1 MDRRTGLAFVLIF
14 AILLASNYLMPKF
27 MSSEP
32 QNAAVDSSTEAVP
45 VDESP
50 TTITDPQVETTG
62 NPVRNPAVEP
72 PAFPPSGESSGVE
85 INTVEQAVAFRA
97 PGPEET
103 LTVNTPLYELVLS
116 SYGARIESFKL
127 KEHLDEEGN
136 QVQLIPADHPERGRD
151 AMLFRGGTLELGR
164 AAYTLGTNFVNLET
178 GDTRS
183 IELVAETVG
192 GLQVV
197 KIMTFD
203 ASTYGVDV
211 DYVLRQDGSDAARKS
226 LNLLGSPEDFRF
238 SWNQGIAP
246 TERVERI
253 ESPAMRSIAMVGD
266 QFEAKKRDGLKKN
279 VEKVQETMT
288 GSVRYAGVQD
298 KYFTIF
304 GIVPSDHGAVE
315 GTIRLDGDPTSFT
328 QSWEIEIPTQRGA
341 GSDIATARLHYF
353 IGPATR
359 ELVRVYG
366 EDLEEGIDL
375 GMKIIRPLSSLVL
388 GIMSWMHGFIPNYG
402 VIIILF
408 SVITKLAFYPLT
420 KAQTE
425 SMKRMQE
432 VQPKLK
438 ELQEKYKND
447 KEKLNQATMKLYQEE
462 KVNPLAGC
470 LPLLV
475 QMPVFFALY
484 QALNHTIALRGQ
496 PFVGWIT
503 DLSSP
508 DALFVMPFSLPFLGS
523 DFNVLP
529 ILMAVAMYFQ
539 TKLSP
544 SAGGG
549 QMAAMNTMLPLFMV
563 FIFYNM
569 PSGLV
574 LYWLV
579 NTIMTAYQTWRIQ
592 SKKTATQGAQA

>member
-14 AILLASNYLMPKF
+14 LILVASNYLMPKF
-27 MSSEP
+27 MPPPP
-32 QNAAVDSSTEAVP
+32 QPAVADSSGQIGSREGSSAGR
-45 VDESP
+45 VDPGPGHGNASARNLSP
-50 TTITDPQVETTG
+50 IS
-62 NPVRNPAVEP
+62 
-72 PAFPPSGESSGVE
+72 SGETSSGETDEEFVE
-85 INTVEQAVAFRA
+85 SLSGASINSVDQAVTFVA
-97 PGPEET
+97 PGLEET
-103 LTVNTPLYELVLS
+103 LTVNTPLYEMVIS
-116 SYGARIESFKL
+116 SRGARVQSFRL
-127 KEHLDEEGN
+127 KEHKMQGDGL
-136 QVQLIPADHPERGRD
+136 VQLIPENYPDIGRD
-151 AMLFRGGTLELGR
+151 AMIFRGGILDVGQ
-164 AAYTLGTNFVNLET
+164 AAYTLKTSVL
-178 GDTRS
+178 D
-183 IELVAETVG
+183 LETVG
-192 GLQVV
+192 GLQVIKV
-197 KIMTFD
+197 LTFD
-203 ASTYGVDV
+203 AATYGVDV
-211 DYVLRQDGSDAARKS
+211 QYVLRQDGSDAARKS

-238 SWNQGIAP
+238 TWNQGIAP
-246 TERVERI
+246 TERIERL
-253 ESPAMRSIAMVGD
+253 EKPAMRSVAMVGD
-266 QFEAKKRDGLKKN
+266 QLKAKKREGLRKN
-279 VEKVQETMT
+279 VEKVQESLT
-288 GSVRYAGVQD
+288 GSVRFAGVQD

-304 GIVPSDHGAVE
+304 GIVPRDHGAVE
-315 GTIRLDGDPTSFT
+315 GTIRLDGDPQSFT
-328 QSWEIEIPTQRGA
+328 QSWEIQIPMLSAA
-341 GSDIATARLHYF
+341 GSDIATARLHLF
-353 IGPATR
+353 MGPAER

-366 EDLEEGIDL
+366 EDLEAGIDL
-375 GMKIIRPLSSLVL
+375 GMRIIRPLSSLVL
-388 GIMSWMHGFIPNYG
+388 AIMSWMYGFIPNYG

-438 ELQEKYKND
+438 ELQEKYKDD
-447 KEKLNQATMKLYQEE
+447 KEKLNQATMKLYQDE

-470 LPLLV
+470 LPMLV

-503 DLSSP
+503 DLSAP
-508 DALFVMPFSLPFLGS
+508 DALFVLPFSIPFLGS

-579 NTIMTAYQTWRIQ
+579 NTIMSVYQTWRIH
-592 SKKTATQGAQA
+592 SKGTATQGATA